1 MIDTNTE
8 KLGNETLNKG
18 DRERKKPIKR
28 ARIIL
33 LNGPDTVK

>member
-8 KLGNETLNKG
+8 KLGSEALNNG
-18 DRERKKPIKR
+18 DRERKKTIKR

-33 LNGPDTVK
+33 LNGPETVK